1 MKINHKR
8 LKDFGKVI
16 IALLVLLP
24 MHSSAQKMLIP
35 MDQTQTDHLK
45 AYGIAFLS
53 VASNQNAEWLL
64 NYRGGS
70 FLLEASPVFL
80 REASHRGV
88 LFEIISPSQVQS
100 IYLEI
105 DKNNM
110 EKVLLEKE
118 PKIAVYTPPNK
129 QPWDD
134 AVTLAL
140 TYAEIPYEN
149 IYDREMLDGTL
160 KKVDWLHLHHEDFTG
175 QNSKFY
181 RSFRSAPWYIQQVA
195 TYHKLAKELGFANNA
210 VLKKAVVLAIRDF
223 VEQGGYLFAMC
234 SACNTLD
241 IALSAV
247 KTDITEN
254 VFDGTPVDRNYKSKI
269 DYSLS
274 LAFEKF
280 KIDTD
285 HMSPSHGNIDYN
297 QVNATAIKRRPPNDF
312 ILFDFSPKYDPV
324 PAMLVQNHVNYI
336 KGFFGLCTSFRKKM
350 LKKSLTVLADVDGQD
365 AVRYIHGNLGQGQF
379 SYYGGHDPEDVSHLV
394 GDPPT
399 DLNLHKNSPGYRLI
413 LNNVLYPAARKK
425 KRKT

>member
-1 MKINHKR
+1 
-8 LKDFGKVI
+8 
-16 IALLVLLP
+16 
-24 MHSSAQKMLIP
+24 
-35 MDQTQTDHLK
+35 MDQSQTNHLK

-53 VASNQNAEWLL
+53 IASGQNAEWLL

-70 FLLEASPVFL
+70 FLLEPSPVFQ

-88 LFEIISPSQVQS
+88 LFEIISQAQVNS
-100 IYLEI
+100 IYVKIE
-105 DKNNM
+105 KNNM

-140 TYAEIPYEN
+140 TYAEIPYEKV
-149 IYDREMLDGTL
+149 YDREVLDGTL
-160 KKVDWLHLHHEDFTG
+160 SKIDWLHLHHEDFTG

-181 RSFRSAPWYIQQVA
+181 RSFRNAPWYIQQVA
-195 TYHKLAKELGFANNA
+195 TYEKLSKELGFPNNVVA
-210 VLKKAVVLAIRDF
+210 KKAVVLAIRDY
-223 VEQGGYLFAMC
+223 VEKGGFLFAMC

-241 IALSAV
+241 IALSTV
-247 KTDITEN
+247 KTDAVGA
-254 VFDGTPVDRNYKSKI
+254 VFDGTPVASDYQSAI

-274 LAFEKF
+274 MCFQNF
-280 KIDTD
+280 KIDTEPF
-285 HMSPSHGNIDYN
+285 SPSHGNIDYN
-297 QVNATAIKRRPPNDF
+297 QVNAGPLKRRPPNDF
-312 ILFDFSPKYDPV
+312 FLFDFSPKYDPV

-336 KGFFGLCTSFRKKM
+336 KGFYGLATSFRKKL
-350 LKKSLTVLADVDGQD
+350 LKKSITILGEVDGQD
-365 AVRYIHGNLGQGQF
+365 AMRYVHGNLGEGQF
-379 SYYGGHDPEDVSHLV
+379 TYYGGHDPEDVSHMV
-394 GDPPT
+394 GDAPT